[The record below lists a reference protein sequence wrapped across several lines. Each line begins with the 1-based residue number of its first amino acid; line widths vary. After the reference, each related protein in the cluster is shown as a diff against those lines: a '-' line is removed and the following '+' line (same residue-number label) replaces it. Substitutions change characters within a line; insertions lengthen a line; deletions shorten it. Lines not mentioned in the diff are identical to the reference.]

1 MLNVITDSLLALLYP
16 QACGSC
22 GSISERFREGVSCT
36 ACWQRARVF
45 TGDNTICEK
54 CGDLLRETSSET
66 EVFCR
71 QCTDHHYDLARA
83 AGVYEHG
90 LMATVI
96 QLKQAPRISRSAKRL
111 LISALD
117 SAPFDEV
124 SLILPVPLSK
134 HRFIERGFNQ
144 AAVLA
149 GIIAAHTR
157 IQTSDT
163 ILIRKIH
170 TTVHRAAMDK
180 KARDLTV
187 KNAFEVADPEAVAGQ
202 NILLVDDVFT
212 SGATTSYC
220 AKALKR
226 KGASRVYV
234 FTLARAVTS
243 Y

>member
-1 MLNVITDSLLALLYP
+1 MLNIITDSLLALLYP

-22 GSISERFREGVSCT
+22 GAISERACEGVSCT
-36 ACWQRARVF
+36 NCWRSSRIF
-45 TGDNTICEK
+45 TGGETICAK
-54 CGDLLRETSSET
+54 CGDLLRETPSHSD
-66 EVFCR
+66 VYCH

-83 AGVYEHG
+83 AGVYEEG
-90 LMATVI
+90 LAATVI
-96 QLKQAPRISRSAKRL
+96 QLKQIPRIPRSAKRL
-111 LISALD
+111 LTSAFD
-117 SAPFDEV
+117 SAPFEDV

-134 HRFIERGFNQ
+134 HRQIERGFNQ
-144 AAVLA
+144 ASVLA
-149 GIIAAHTR
+149 NIIARHTR
-157 IQTSDT
+157 IRSSDT
-163 ILIRKIH
+163 ALLRKIH

-187 KNAFEVADPEAVAGQ
+187 KNAFEVADPEGVKGR
-202 NILLVDDVFT
+202 NIALIDDVFT

-234 FTLARAVTS
+234 FTLARAIAS